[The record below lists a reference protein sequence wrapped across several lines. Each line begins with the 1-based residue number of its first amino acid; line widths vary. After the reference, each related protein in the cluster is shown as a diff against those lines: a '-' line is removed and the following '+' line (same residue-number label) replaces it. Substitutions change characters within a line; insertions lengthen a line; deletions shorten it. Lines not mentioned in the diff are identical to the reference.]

1 VNRISVI
8 RDLRVL
14 LKYLLE
20 IYFVGFVDTLIEHH
34 ELPVAVC
41 GVEMEVL

>member
-1 VNRISVI
+1 MISALESFVKMSP
-8 RDLRVL
+8 RN
-14 LKYLLE
+14 LE